1 MDSTRDA
8 AGGDAPP
15 DTGMRLSSSTWEAL
29 LRAEVTLMRTFEASG
44 DFQPLSKTEYD
55 VLFILATA
63 PGRSL
68 RMRDLNEQVLM
79 AQPSL
84 SRMADRLAAKGYL
97 RRTPAVN
104 DARGTNL
111 VLTEEGLEMQR
122 AVGRRH
128 VRTIHAEMSV
138 LDEDEQRELRRL
150 LRKVRTEARPADPRS
165 RRSGRW

>member
-1 MDSTRDA
+1 METTSSEAVEDDHA
-8 AGGDAPP
+8 
-15 DTGMRLSSSTWEAL
+15 DTGMRLSAGTWEAL
-29 LRAEVTLMRTFEASG
+29 LRAEVTLMRYFESAD
-44 DFQPLSKTEYD
+44 DFHPLSKTEYD
-55 VLFILATA
+55 VLFILASA

-97 RRTPAVN
+97 RRAPAIN

-122 AVGRRH
+122 RIGRRH
-128 VRTIHAEMSV
+128 VRSIHRVMSG
-138 LDEDEQRELRRL
+138 LDADELRELGRL
-150 LRKVRTEARPADPRS
+150 LRKARASVPAAAPKG
-165 RRSGRW
+165 RRQD